1 MYKTEEAVLLR
12 THAFVDFIE
21 RNLSF
26 AASGMWTIFSFQ
38 GTIKILLKKQRVY
51 MKLLFLW

>member
-12 THAFVDFIE
+12 THAFVDFLE

-26 AASGMWTIFSFQ
+26 AANRMWTIFSFQ